1 MIRPTLKEARELAKG
16 HTLVPVALEA
26 FSDLTTSMRG
36 LKNLS
41 ERGGNYYLLESVATG
56 DAWGRYSFLGCD
68 PGFVLRCRGGKVVKE
83 RGGSQETLEGAPL
96 KILAETFGR
105 FKSPQVEGLPPFTGG
120 FVGYFAYDFARYV
133 EPPLPL
139 AAQDPE
145 GFDDFCLLK
154 MDKVIAFDH
163 FRQKIVLIC
172 NIDVSDPA
180 GIEDNYIKGVAALK
194 DMERLALA
202 QTEAR
207 DLPPGECGEFA
218 AQFSREEYCAKV
230 LCAKR
235 YIKEGD
241 VFQAVISN
249 RFSAPFAGSLLRAY
263 RVLRTS
269 NPSPYMVYMHLD
281 DLEVACT
288 SPETLVS
295 LRGKALHTYPLAGT
309 RSRSGEEG
317 ADKLL
322 EKELLADE
330 KELAEHDMLVDLGRN
345 DLGRVS
351 AFGSVKVEEY
361 RQIKRFSHVMHI
373 SSRVS
378 GELAAGKS
386 ALDALCATLP
396 AGTLS
401 GAPKR
406 RAMEIIDQLEGLKRG
421 LYGGALGYVAFT
433 GNMDV
438 CIGIRMAVRKGG
450 KVFVQAGGGVV
461 ADSLPEREYEEARDK
476 AQALINALEGGREE

>member
-1 MIRPTLKEARELAKG
+1 M
-16 HTLVPVALEA
+16 
-26 FSDLTTSMRG
+26 
-36 LKNLS
+36 
-41 ERGGNYYLLESVATG
+41 
-56 DAWGRYSFLGCD
+56 
-68 PGFVLRCRGGKVVKE
+68 
-83 RGGSQETLEGAPL
+83 
-96 KILAETFGR
+96 
-105 FKSPQVEGLPPFTGG
+105 
-120 FVGYFAYDFARYV
+120 
-133 EPPLPL
+133 

-145 GFDDFCLLK
+145 GFDDFFLMK
-154 MDKVIAFDH
+154 TDKVIVFDH

-180 GIEDNYIKGVAALK
+180 RIEDNYISAVAALK
-194 DMERLALA
+194 DLERIALA
-202 QTEAR
+202 QPAEN
-207 DLPPGECGEFA
+207 DILPGECGDFT

-230 LCAKR
+230 LCAKH

-241 VFQAVISN
+241 IFQAVPSN
-249 RFSAPFAGSLLRAY
+249 RFSAPFTGSLLHAY
-263 RVLRTS
+263 RVLRTT

-281 DLEVACT
+281 GVEVACT

-295 LRGKALHTYPLAGT
+295 LRGKDLHTYPLAGT
-309 RSRSGEEG
+309 RALSGQDG
-317 ADKLL
+317 ADSLL
-322 EKELLADE
+322 AKELLSDE

-361 RQIKRFSHVMHI
+361 RHIKRFSHVMHI

-378 GELAAGKS
+378 GELADGKS

-406 RAMEIIDQLEGLKRG
+406 RAMEIIDELEGLKRG
-421 LYGGALGYVAFT
+421 LYGGALGYIAFT

-438 CIGIRMAVRKGG
+438 CIGIRMAVRKNG

-461 ADSLPEREYEEARDK
+461 ADSLPEREYEETLGKAR
-476 AQALINALEGGREE
+476 AVINALKSGREA